1 MSESQP
7 KHEVDK
13 SSRSVGSV
21 MLKEKKYEGCG
32 QVTTGGV
39 KATFFK
45 IGKELL
51 DNVVLVSAIQQCE
64 VARSTHVPS

>member
-1 MSESQP
+1 
-7 KHEVDK
+7 
-13 SSRSVGSV
+13 

-51 DNVVLVSAIQQCE
+51 DNVVLDNVLPYNN
-64 VARSTHVPS
+64 VKWP